1 MPIGDGGLL
10 PLIGTPPM
18 HTGVVLA
25 VLVCVATVV
34 VMRRT
39 VPGYEL
45 RAVGTN
51 PRAAQVHGVRIGR
64 IAVGSLVVGGALAGF
79 AGAIEVAGVHGK
91 LIEGMQS
98 NYLLLGIIIGLI
110 ARATLA
116 VPFVAFGIAVLEV
129 GASAMQRT
137 ADVPSEMVLIT
148 EALILLFLL
157 FSDVVGARLEEV
169 LAMNEVIPFL
179 QLVVTAMV
187 PYILAAQGTMLAGR
201 AGVFN
206 VAQEGVM
213 MLGASV
219 GFLVSLKMGGNP
231 AGLLV
236 AALVGA
242 GFGWFLGWVTTRF
255 RLDQFVI
262 GLALFFAAIGIA
274 SLLYKVVI
282 GVTLTPPLID
292 TLPDIQIPLLSQIPG
307 IGTILFTQDAMVY
320 FAFLISG
327 LLYWM
332 LYRTNLGLKLRSV
345 GENPKAADSLG
356 VSVART
362 RIWSS
367 TAGGALMALAGAY
380 LPMTYTGTYTEGIVA
395 GRGWLAIALA
405 FFGGWRPQYILAGS
419 AFFAGMEASRCACRW
434 AASTSRTSSSRCC
447 PTSRPSWS

>member
-1 MPIGDGGLL
+1 
-10 PLIGTPPM
+10 
-18 HTGVVLA
+18 
-25 VLVCVATVV
+25 
-34 VMRRT
+34 
-39 VPGYEL
+39 
-45 RAVGTN
+45 
-51 PRAAQVHGVRIGR
+51 
-64 IAVGSLVVGGALAGF
+64 
-79 AGAIEVAGVHGK
+79 
-91 LIEGMQS
+91 
-98 NYLLLGIIIGLI
+98 
-110 ARATLA
+110 
-116 VPFVAFGIAVLEV
+116 
-129 GASAMQRT
+129 
-137 ADVPSEMVLIT
+137 
-148 EALILLFLL
+148 
-157 FSDVVGARLEEV
+157 
-169 LAMNEVIPFL
+169 MNEVVPFL

-242 GFGWFLGWVTTRF
+242 AFGWFLGWVTTRF

-262 GLALFFAAIGIA
+262 GLALFFAAVGIA

-282 GVTLTPPLID
+282 GVTLTPPLIN
-292 TLPDIQIPLLSQIPG
+292 TLPDIKIPLLSEIPG
-307 IGTILFTQDAMVY
+307 IGQIMFTQDAMVY

-380 LPMTYTGTYTEGIVA
+380 LPMTYAAPPVPDAHGPRHASDGRQPAARHAPRGTPPSLGRHRVGDRLLVGRLGRDPDRPAQRAAAAHQPHAAHRERLRGGDDRAAPKPPPDLRGSRVPRPRRLLRHRVPA
-395 GRGWLAIALA
+395 AGQRLPDDLPLRDPGRGAVRRAAGAPQPPAADPIRRRVAR
-405 FFGGWRPQYILAGS
+405 GGAAAVMAHRADHGRGARHGHRRPGWS
-419 AFFAGMEASRCACRW
+419 ARR
-434 AASTSRTSSSRCC
+434 R
-447 PTSRPSWS
+447 